1 MHIRPLVP
9 ADAPAFHSLRLR
21 GLREA
26 PTAFASSYEDECDT
40 PGSEVAERMAG
51 NKDGFI
57 LGAYDGASLVGVVG
71 LQRERYSKLAHKMLL
86 WGMYV
91 APEARGRG
99 VARQLVE
106 EGLRQA
112 FALPG
117 IRQVILGVNAE
128 NAPAL
133 ALYAAAGFTSFGVER
148 GGMLVDGALQDE
160 VHMVC
165 VRPASGSAS

>member
-1 MHIRPLVP
+1 MHIRPLLP
-9 ADAPAFHSLRLR
+9 TDAPAFQALRLR

-40 PGSEVAERMAG
+40 PDSDVAERMAR
-51 NKDGFI
+51 NKDGVI
-57 LGAYDGASLVGVVG
+57 LGAFEGERLVGVVG
-71 LQRERYSKLAHKMLL
+71 LQRERHSKLAHKMLL

-91 APEARGRG
+91 APEARSSG
-99 VARQLVE
+99 VARELVE
-106 EGLRQA
+106 KALRQA

-117 IRQVILGVNAE
+117 IRQVNLGVNAD

-133 ALYAAAGFTSFGVER
+133 ALYAAAGFTSFGLER

-165 VRPASGSAS
+165 VRPAS